1 MVGGKATHMGYV
13 NGWSCKSL
21 EELNLK
27 INPYSLRVHEEQWI
41 SL

>member
-13 NGWSCKSL
+13 NAWSCKSL

-27 INPYSLRVHEEQWI
+27 INPYPLRVHEEQ
-41 SL
+41 